1 MVFRTTINYLR
12 ASNFS
17 LQSFYYEKYQ
27 FANVEMEIL
36 KGEENSLRLY
46 HDEYVSIREKILEV
60 SAEWQVYI
68 EDIETHFTELFAEN
82 SEILNYFR

>member
-1 MVFRTTINYLR
+1 
-12 ASNFS
+12 
-17 LQSFYYEKYQ
+17 
-27 FANVEMEIL
+27 MEIL

-46 HDEYVSIREKILEV
+46 RDDYVSIKEKILEV

-68 EDIETHFTELFAEN
+68 EDIETHFSELFAEN